1 MKDSIFGVKKDVFTK
16 NYNKGNLKMVSIK
29 EFIMSLKLISM
40 KKKMVIQKNN
50 LLSMLNFDIIKLLL

>member
-1 MKDSIFGVKKDVFTK
+1 MKDSIFRVKKDVFTK
-16 NYNKGNLKMVSIK
+16 NYNNGNLKMVSIK